1 MATLTLGGKTVLTQ
15 TGSDE
20 PVLGSNLIG
29 SPALNLSNATSIPA
43 SLSSCVKLYHNVASD
58 VGSLS
63 IDGYFDDS
71 IYSYYELHL
80 KNVRKATSS
89 NNEEFFMRANTG
101 GSADSSSIYWNCGNG
116 NANGP
121 SGQVWANDRA
131 DNDQSTMSHM
141 DPTWHIPH
149 NGNTLGSSC
158 YHMRITEP
166 QNTDRMKNVY
176 WQHISN
182 RHNSSGDYRAIMSH
196 MMCAVSTSTALT
208 GFTFFCG
215 SSGSFECTATL
226 YGFRL

>member
-20 PVLGSNLIG
+20 PVLGSNLTG
-29 SPALNLSNATSIPA
+29 SPTLNLSNATSIPA

-71 IYSYYELHL
+71 IYSYYEPHL

-101 GSADSSSIYWNCGNG
+101 GGADSSGIYWNCGNG

-121 SGQVWANDRA
+121 YVHCGFRPAFVMIKCITATSSNWRLYDDVITPLNAKDDSLLVNTTGTEGLYNQPMDFLANGFKIR
-131 DNDQSTMSHM
+131 ST
-141 DPTWHIPH
+141 
-149 NGNTLGSSC
+149 GS
-158 YHMRITEP
+158 
-166 QNTDRMKNVY
+166 
-176 WQHISN
+176 W
-182 RHNSSGDYRAIMSH
+182 HNSAEEEYIFAAFASQPFKYSNAH
-196 MMCAVSTSTALT
+196 
-208 GFTFFCG
+208 
-215 SSGSFECTATL
+215 E
-226 YGFRL
+226 